1 MQVMLPWQHSLVD
14 ERALAALSQDLLGVE
29 LDLADLNKAFWDI
42 WISAWWW
49 SDLLV
54 TPRAAAAAV
63 LAGLGR
69 GRSAGVL
76 GDDHQGLKEGKEEKK

>member
-42 WISAWWW
+42 
-49 SDLLV
+49 
-54 TPRAAAAAV
+54 
-63 LAGLGR
+63 
-69 GRSAGVL
+69 
-76 GDDHQGLKEGKEEKK
+76 